1 MGLAGGAVRTR
12 WLAAGASAL
21 LGAVALLAA
30 CGPTSGTALQEPT
43 PTATAIATDTATA
56 RPTTPPTATRTPR
69 PTPTR
74 TPVPPTATR
83 PAPTATPRPV
93 TVVVDITG
101 PVGGPYGFSPGTIT
115 IRVGSSVKWVNMSD
129 VDHTSTSTG
138 NWDSGLITS
147 KGGSYTHKFTRAG
160 TYSYACAIHPYMT
173 GTVIVTG

>member
-1 MGLAGGAVRTR
+1 MGLPGGAARTR
-12 WLAAGASAL
+12 WLAAFAAIL

-30 CGPTSGTALQEPT
+30 CGPTSGTALQQPT

-56 RPTTPPTATRTPR
+56 SPTTPPTATRTPR

-129 VDHTSTSTG
+129 TIHTATSAG
-138 NWDSGLITS
+138 NWDSGYIAI
-147 KGGSYTHKFTRAG
+147 GGSYTHKFTRAG